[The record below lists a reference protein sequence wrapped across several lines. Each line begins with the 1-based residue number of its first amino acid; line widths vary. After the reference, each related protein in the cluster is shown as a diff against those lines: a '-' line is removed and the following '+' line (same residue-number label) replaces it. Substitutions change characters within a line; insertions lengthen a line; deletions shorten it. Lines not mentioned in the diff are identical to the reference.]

1 MSPLKLGVILFK
13 SPSGHLYEDSK
24 NFILS
29 LIKNLSV
36 NLEVYYEF

>member
-13 SPSGHLYEDSK
+13 SPSMGHLYEDSK
-24 NFILS
+24 ISFLG

-36 NLEVYYEF
+36 NLEVY